1 MCGERL
7 RRVRWA
13 ATIGALAFGAAADIA
28 SSTTVSIPPIEPP
41 AAGATAPAAIDPEPY
56 AEVLGDPPGCASAL
70 VDTDLA
76 IVRKEPDSRSGRRG
90 VAKKGSLLPALGRA
104 SGPGCADY
112 WYRVH
117 DRGWI
122 CGTSVTTS
130 LEPAAAK
137 RYPVVPDGEVT
148 PWPYAFVRD
157 SAIEYKLAGGQ
168 LEEVRELLKGFGFGV
183 AGTTSIEGQGF
194 LKTAEGNLVQRGTAG
209 ITSRVSEF
217 FGIGI
222 IQGRPWPVGWVNAKA
237 AWAYDAPSKKKQHR
251 VAQADRYE
259 VFEVLEVVGEGKRG
273 FVRFDEGA
281 WFSLADVRIARE
293 AARPGTAGDQE
304 KWIDVDLERQVITAY
319 VGDAPVYATMIST
332 GRGGKSKTVKGEYR
346 IWSKI
351 AAIAMDN
358 TEEAIEMNEAMQLGD
373 AGVPPEEVKLF
384 SLRDVPWTQF
394 FFESFA
400 LHGVYWHD
408 GFGNRRSH
416 GCVNLSPI
424 DARWFYEWTE
434 PHVPDGWW
442 AIHAAAPTEGTLVR
456 IR

>member
-1 MCGERL
+1 MRGERL
-7 RRVRWA
+7 RGARWA
-13 ATIGALAFGAAADIA
+13 AVLGALTFGVVSDIA

-56 AEVLGDPPGCASAL
+56 AAVLGDPPGCASVL
-70 VDTDLA
+70 VDTDQA
-76 IVRKEPDSRSGRRG
+76 IVRKEPDSRSWRRG
-90 VAKKGSLLPALGRA
+90 VAKKGSRLPAFGRA
-104 SGPGCADY
+104 SGPGCADT

-122 CGTSVTTS
+122 CGMSVTTS
-130 LEPAAAK
+130 MEPAAAK
-137 RYPVVPDGEVT
+137 RYPSVPDGEVT

-157 SAIEYKLAGGQ
+157 TAIEYKFAGGA
-168 LEEVRELLKGFGFGV
+168 LEEVRELQKGFGFGV
-183 AGTTSIEGQGF
+183 AGTTSFEGQSF
-194 LKTAEGNLVQRGTAG
+194 LKTAEGRLVPRGMAG
-209 ITSRVSEF
+209 ITSRLSEF
-217 FGIGI
+217 SGMAITD
-222 IQGRPWPVGWVNAKA
+222 GRPWPIGWINARA
-237 AWAYDAPSKKKQHR
+237 AWAYDAPKKDKKRR

-259 VFEVLEVVGEGKRG
+259 VFEVLEVSGEGKRG

-281 WFSLADVRIARE
+281 WFSLADVRIAR
-293 AARPGTAGDQE
+293 AAPRPAVVGETE

-319 VGDAPVYATMIST
+319 VGDAPVYATMVST

-346 IWSKI
+346 IWAKI

-358 TEEAIEMNEAMQLGD
+358 TEEAIELNEAMQLGD

-408 GFGNRRSH
+408 RFGSRRSH

-442 AIHAAAPTEGTLVR
+442 AIHAAETTEGTLVR
-456 IR
+456 VR

>member
-1 MCGERL
+1 
-7 RRVRWA
+7 
-13 ATIGALAFGAAADIA
+13 
-28 SSTTVSIPPIEPP
+28 
-41 AAGATAPAAIDPEPY
+41 
-56 AEVLGDPPGCASAL
+56 
-70 VDTDLA
+70 
-76 IVRKEPDSRSGRRG
+76 
-90 VAKKGSLLPALGRA
+90 
-104 SGPGCADY
+104 
-112 WYRVH
+112 
-117 DRGWI
+117 
-122 CGTSVTTS
+122 
-130 LEPAAAK
+130 
-137 RYPVVPDGEVT
+137 
-148 PWPYAFVRD
+148 
-157 SAIEYKLAGGQ
+157 
-168 LEEVRELLKGFGFGV
+168 
-183 AGTTSIEGQGF
+183 
-194 LKTAEGNLVQRGTAG
+194 
-209 ITSRVSEF
+209 
-217 FGIGI
+217 
-222 IQGRPWPVGWVNAKA
+222 
-237 AWAYDAPSKKKQHR
+237 

-281 WFSLADVRIARE
+281 WFSLADVRLARD
-293 AARPGTAGDQE
+293 ATRPEIVGEKE

-319 VGDAPVYATMIST
+319 VGDTPVYATMVST

-346 IWSKI
+346 IWAKI

-358 TEEAIEMNEAMQLGD
+358 TEEAIEAEEELQLAD
-373 AGVPPEEVKLF
+373 AGVPLEDVHVF

-434 PHVPDGWW
+434 PQVPDGWW